1 MIEITEQEL
10 EKDFETYVERCE
22 AGESFLVTRDDGRN
36 VIMMPAKD
44 GYEVCKTIRDQGNT
58 VPIIF
63 LTAMDREFDEIKGLE
78 YGGDDYLRKPFSPH
92 ILSARINAI
101 FRRIEKIKEKG
112 KVVKYGELSINTDT
126 YIAKVDG
133 KELFLP
139 RKEFELLAFFMNH
152 PNTIFS
158 RESLLSSIWEDD
170 VYVVDRTIDVHINRI
185 RTKLMGYKNWIET
198 VKGVGYRFRPKKN

>member
-1 MIEITEQEL
+1 M
-10 EKDFETYVERCE
+10 R
-22 AGESFLVTRDDGRN
+22 S
-36 VIMMPAKD
+36 
-44 GYEVCKTIRDQGNT
+44 IRDQGNT

-78 YGGDDYLRKPFSPH
+78 YGGDDYLRKPFSPN